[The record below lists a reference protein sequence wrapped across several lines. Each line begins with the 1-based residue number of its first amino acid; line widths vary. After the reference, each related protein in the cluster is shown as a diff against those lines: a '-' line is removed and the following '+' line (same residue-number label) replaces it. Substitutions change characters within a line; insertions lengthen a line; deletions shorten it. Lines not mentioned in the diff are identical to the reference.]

1 MRKYT
6 KDHEWAL
13 VEDDIALVGISEHAV
28 EELGDIT
35 FIEAPEIG
43 AILSKGDSAGFVES
57 VKAAS
62 DIYAP
67 LSGEITEVNTRLENE
82 PEIVNTE
89 PLGEGWIYKM
99 KLSDIGELDDLMSE
113 EDYQKFLST
122 L

>member
-13 VEDDIALVGISEHAV
+13 VEDDVAMVGISEHAV

-35 FIEAPEIG
+35 FIEVPEIG
-43 AILSKGDSAGFVES
+43 TTLSKGDSAGFVES

-67 LSGEITEVNTRLENE
+67 LSGEVTEVNTRLENE
-82 PEIVNTE
+82 PETVNIE

>member
-13 VEDDIALVGISEHAV
+13 VEADIAMVGISEHAV

-43 AILSKGDSAGFVES
+43 ATLSKGDSAGFVES

-67 LSGEITEVNTRLENE
+67 LSGEVTEVNTRLENE

-99 KLSDIGELDDLMSE
+99 KLGDIGELDDLMSE

>member
-6 KDHEWAL
+6 KDHEWVL
-13 VEDDIALVGISEHAV
+13 VDNDVAAVGISEHAV

-43 AILSKGDSAGFVES
+43 ATVSKGDSAGFVES

-67 LSGEITEVNTRLENE
+67 LSGEITEVNERLENE
-82 PEIVNTE
+82 PEIVNVE

-99 KLSDIGELDDLMSE
+99 KLSDAGELNQLMDE
-113 EDYQKFLST
+113 EAYQKFLST

>member
-6 KDHEWAL
+6 KDHE
-13 VEDDIALVGISEHAV
+13 S
-28 EELGDIT
+28 T
-35 FIEAPEIG
+35 
-43 AILSKGDSAGFVES
+43 LSKGDSAGFVES

-67 LSGEITEVNTRLENE
+67 LSGEVTEVNTRLENE
-82 PEIVNTE
+82 PETVNIE